1 MDSRGCVCTDT
12 DICISLYVCSV
23 PPTPAGPRRL
33 KRKCRRATHWAQR
46 ARCGGGEDH
55 GFGRGFSM
63 GRSLD
68 LPKMRNQ
75 TASGGRRRDRQQ
87 QLWQPASTRAAPG
100 PPAQA
105 AGCLLRRVSGYQ
117 VREGASTTRL
127 LERTIAASTFRNK
140 LRQQAPPV
148 SSSTKLIP
156 PLHSLY
162 WHCY

>member
-1 MDSRGCVCTDT
+1 MYALSLPHPQDPVGLNASAGGRHTGRSARG
-12 DICISLYVCSV
+12 
-23 PPTPAGPRRL
+23 AG
-33 KRKCRRATHWAQR
+33 A
-46 ARCGGGEDH
+46 
-55 GFGRGFSM
+55 GRTMALAGAFSM

-105 AGCLLRRVSGYQ
+105 AGCLRRRVSGYQ